1 MSEDYKV
8 VALKLMI
15 NDKLTDLNN
24 NTKECL
30 EIQSKAIKDREDN
43 IINQE
48 ELNRIQ
54 KELDE
59 KMYYLKGKLDVYK
72 EIYEAIK

>member
-43 IINQE
+43 IITQE

-54 KELDE
+54 KELDG
-59 KMYYLKGKLDVYK
+59 KIYYLKGKLDVYK